1 MFLDFLEKREETTD
15 SITLTDE
22 EKIFLKVFGIDSE
35 QPAAAM
41 REATYFTCI
50 KQLSEA
56 VAKTPL
62 YLVQDTENGIR
73 RATEERLNELLSL
86 RPNPYMTA
94 IRRLATLLRLLD
106 MRQTRN
112 MQTNLLRLSSSI
124 SLQSLTARQR
134 ARRTKEREQ
143 PGRMPKSTTGYRLGL
158 TEEKKALTLWRSRL
172 RRPDIR
178 TYS

>member
-1 MFLDFLEKREETTD
+1 MELNRTYNEDCLE
-15 SITLTDE
+15 
-22 EKIFLKVFGIDSE
+22 G
-35 QPAAAM
+35 
-41 REATYFTCI
+41 
-50 KQLSEA
+50 
-56 VAKTPL
+56 
-62 YLVQDTENGIR
+62 
-73 RATEERLNELLSL
+73 
-86 RPNPYMTA
+86 

>member
-73 RATEERLNELLSL
+73 RATEERLNELLTASMNLAGTIAEKRNTRTLHTKRL
-86 RPNPYMTA
+86 RTKRQPKQ
-94 IRRLATLLRLLD
+94 LRLPS
-106 MRQTRN
+106 
-112 MQTNLLRLSSSI
+112 LS
-124 SLQSLTARQR
+124 TP
-134 ARRTKEREQ
+134 ER
-143 PGRMPKSTTGYRLGL
+143 
-158 TEEKKALTLWRSRL
+158 KKIL
-172 RRPDIR
+172 
-178 TYS
+178 